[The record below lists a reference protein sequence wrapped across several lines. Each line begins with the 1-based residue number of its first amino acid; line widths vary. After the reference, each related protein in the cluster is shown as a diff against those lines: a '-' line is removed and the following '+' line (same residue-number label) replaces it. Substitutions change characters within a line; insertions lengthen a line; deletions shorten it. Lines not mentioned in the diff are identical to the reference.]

1 LGRGPLSLVL
11 AIGTPHTWMMT
22 DITETVG
29 VAGLFLAG
37 GAAWYARWRR
47 RVASALEQ
55 VPVRT
60 DRPAPVARHGAE
72 RRSNF
77 R

>member
-1 LGRGPLSLVL
+1 
-11 AIGTPHTWMMT
+11 MT
-22 DITETVG
+22 EITVTAG
-29 VAGLFLAG
+29 VAGMFLAG

-72 RRSNF
+72 RLGKF